1 MLVMDKGMLF
11 GILVLLTVRKDAMML
26 DVRVWCAM
34 LAIQAVPYL
43 AAVLVSLISGM
54 PGLPAR
60 IVGVLSPLHGVPPEQ
75 KQSAEAKQE
84 EVEVQDASPPAA
96 SGNTSRAG
104 KEHPTDRPDATR
116 AD

>member
-1 MLVMDKGMLF
+1 ML
-11 GILVLLTVRKDAMML
+11 GILALLTVRKDAMML
-26 DVRVWCAM
+26 DVKVWCAM

-60 IVGVLSPLHGVPPEQ
+60 IVGVLSPLHGVPPKQ